1 MRTMPLL
8 LGQKP
13 HFSQS
18 LLFRLF
24 PDGTGVEQD
33 DVRLILAVRHGV
45 ALLHEHAGHLFGVPF
60 VHLAAVGFDIKLGHG
75 KIRYF
80 FQGDHAF
87 QMLGLG
93 EQVKGLDGGDEIPGL
108 VEFRQI
114 PYLGGGIAGNV
125 NDFSGAEGK

>member
-1 MRTMPLL
+1 MSTKTKR
-8 LGQKP
+8 
-13 HFSQS
+13 F
-18 LLFRLF
+18 
-24 PDGTGVEQD
+24 
-33 DVRLILAVRHGV
+33 ILPESEIPTRKKSG
-45 ALLHEHAGHLFGVPF
+45 
-60 VHLAAVGFDIKLGHG
+60 I
-75 KIRYF
+75 F

-93 EQVKGLDGGDEIPGL
+93 EQVKGLDGGDGIPGL